1 MPSKNHKTCDMKQI
15 LTVLLLTFLSTSLNA
30 QLLKRLGD
38 RAKQKMEQKAGEK
51 VDKSIDDA
59 VDGKKGNSNTSNN
72 SEVSGA
78 TEDNNTTESSNT
90 KTTALVTYAKY
101 DFVPGNKIIFEDNLS
116 SETEGE
122 FPSLYNTSSGQAQVV
137 DLKGVKAI
145 QGIGCVDLVPRVKA
159 GENGGDYLPDQFTLE
174 FDAYF
179 SPQWASTGWWWT
191 KVSFYDETDKNA
203 YSYRESVPE
212 ELTIDQKGAKY
223 KQFTSEVPEAKM
235 HGGWNHIA
243 IAVNKNIL
251 KVYINESR
259 TINAPAFS
267 GNPKA
272 ITLSITPNGCDNK
285 AIAYIKNVR
294 IAEGGIDYY
303 KRATQEGRFIA
314 RGITFDYNQATI
326 KPESMGELNRISKM
340 MTENPTLKFE
350 IGGHTD
356 ADGDEAY
363 NLKLSQ
369 QRADAVKAQLV
380 SMGID
385 ESRLTSKGYGKSKPI
400 GDNNT
405 PEGKANNRRVEFV
418 KS

>member
-78 TEDNNTTESSNT
+78 TEDNIPTESSNT

-116 SETEGE
+116 LETEGE

>member
-1 MPSKNHKTCDMKQI
+1 MKQF
-15 LTVLLLTFLSTSLNA
+15 LPVLLLVLFSSTLNA

-59 VDGKKGNSNTSNN
+59 VDGKKTASGTENKSETSGSNDDSNN
-72 SEVSGA
+72 PEPGKA
-78 TEDNNTTESSNT
+78 
-90 KTTALVTYAKY
+90 KTASLVTYAKY

-159 GENGGDYLPDQFTLE
+159 GENGGDYLPEQFTLE

-179 SPQWASTGWWWT
+179 APQWAAEGWWWT
-191 KVSFYDETDKNA
+191 EINFYDETDKNA
-203 YSYRESVPE
+203 YSYRESVPQ
-212 ELTIDQKGAKY
+212 ELTIDQKVAKY
-223 KQFTSEVPEAKM
+223 KDFTSEVPEAKI

-259 TINAPAFS
+259 TINAPAFV

-272 ITLSITPNGCDNK
+272 ITLKITPNGCNNK

-314 RGITFDYNQATI
+314 RGITFDYNQSTI
-326 KPESMGELNRISKM
+326 KPESMGEMNRISKM
-340 MTENPTLKFE
+340 MTDNPSLNFE

-363 NLKLSQ
+363 NVKLSQ

-380 SMGID
+380 GMGIA
-385 ESRLTSKGYGKSKPI
+385 ESRLTAKGYGKSKPI
-400 GDNNT
+400 SDNNT

-418 KS
+418 KK